1 MTVAGLAD
9 APTMEILLS
18 VALGVGLSAACGF
31 RVFVP
36 LLGISIASMAGH
48 VGLGDGFA
56 WMASWPALI
65 AFGTAT
71 VVEIAAYYIPWLDNL
86 LDTIT
91 GPLAVLAGIMATA
104 SVVGDMS
111 PLLRWSLALIGGGGI
126 AALVQAG
133 TTVLRAG
140 STGLSGGLSNPILST
155 VELGSSTVMTVLAV
169 LLPLFAA
176 GAALILG
183 TIIVIRFRRR
193 LFTGRSAG

>member
-1 MTVAGLAD
+1 MTVADLGD
-9 APTMEILLS
+9 ASSMEILLS

-48 VGLGDGFA
+48 IGLGDNFA

-71 VVEIAAYYIPWLDNL
+71 VLEIAAYYIPWLDNL

-140 STGLSGGLSNPILST
+140 SSGITGGLTNPILST
-155 VELGSSTVMTVLAV
+155 LELGSASLMTLLAV
-169 LLPLFAA
+169 LLPLLAA
-176 GAALILG
+176 VLALMLG
-183 TIIVIRFRRR
+183 IVIVIRFRRHR
-193 LFTGRSAG
+193 RTGPRIG